1 MSIELVGAISHH
13 EREMEE
19 LRADSELAT
28 EYLRAAID
36 CLDDPESRT
45 EGLLA
50 LRAVAEAYGGL
61 SAVAAQAGMSCESLD
76 SALSPKGNSSI
87 NAVIAVLRVLG
98 LRLSIEPRH
107 HAPA

>member
-19 LRADSELAT
+19 LRADPELAE

-36 CLDDPESRT
+36 SLDDPESCT

-50 LRAVAEAYGGL
+50 LRTVAEAYGGL
-61 SAVAAQAGMSCESLD
+61 NAVAAQSGMSCESLD
-76 SALSPKGNSSI
+76 FAFSPQENLSI
-87 NAVIAVLRVLG
+87 NAIMAVLRVLG

-107 HAPA
+107 HTLA